1 MARPA
6 AMSRPCPTSRA
17 SRARSCPT
25 STTWCSRRTVAK
37 TPSASSRRRM
47 GRVSPRCPWARG
59 RTASRTIPG
68 VVVCSPRTS
77 EIRQSETPVRCPSS
91 TSRRRPA
98 SPTFPSAGGRGGRC
112 SIRRPACSTSTSPSR
127 RRSSS
132 SRRVTRSGSNG
143 SSRSR
148 ARARTGS
155 TSTSRRDGFSAPATG
170 CGSSWCMRIRATSWA
185 KSRSGACRTS
195 SSSTRLGGGCTSPL
209 ATPGSSRCSIPRPC
223 AVARRC
229 GPRRAPTPW
238 RSTPRR
244 TSSTPSCR
252 THTARPSISTLSE
265 EIDMTNPARLDIIAS
280 FLKLGATSYGGPAIM
295 GVMQAELQQKRQ
307 WVSKERFIEGLS
319 IVNMLPG
326 ATATQLAI
334 FLGYARG
341 GLWGGLLAGLCF
353 VLPAFFVMLALTVA
367 YAAFGVSPVIQGA
380 LYGLGPVVLAIFA
393 LAVYRLGRSAAS
405 SVSQAIIAVLAAA
418 ASIATPLG
426 IAGILVLAGGAGVLL
441 FHSRRAGAILAVA
454 AVSVLAVIPAAVWVM
469 SGPVAVVAGSVPNRE
484 SLFDIGTYFF
494 KVGAFTVGGG
504 LTMIAFI
511 QDQVVGQYH
520 WLTPREFIDGLALG
534 QFTPGPVLMVAAYV
548 GYKVGGLSGAAVA
561 AAAAFLPSFVL
572 MLA

>member
-1 MARPA
+1 
-6 AMSRPCPTSRA
+6 
-17 SRARSCPT
+17 
-25 STTWCSRRTVAK
+25 
-37 TPSASSRRRM
+37 
-47 GRVSPRCPWARG
+47 
-59 RTASRTIPG
+59 
-68 VVVCSPRTS
+68 
-77 EIRQSETPVRCPSS
+77 
-91 TSRRRPA
+91 
-98 SPTFPSAGGRGGRC
+98 
-112 SIRRPACSTSTSPSR
+112 
-127 RRSSS
+127 
-132 SRRVTRSGSNG
+132 
-143 SSRSR
+143 
-148 ARARTGS
+148 
-155 TSTSRRDGFSAPATG
+155 
-170 CGSSWCMRIRATSWA
+170 
-185 KSRSGACRTS
+185 
-195 SSSTRLGGGCTSPL
+195 
-209 ATPGSSRCSIPRPC
+209 
-223 AVARRC
+223 
-229 GPRRAPTPW
+229 
-238 RSTPRR
+238 
-244 TSSTPSCR
+244 
-252 THTARPSISTLSE
+252 
-265 EIDMTNPARLDIIAS
+265 MTNPARLDIIAS

-367 YAAFGVSPVIQGA
+367 YAAFGVSPVVQGA

-441 FHSRRAGAILAVA
+441 FHSRRPGAILAVA

-469 SGPVAVVAGSVPNRE
+469 SVPVAVVPGSVPNRE

-572 MLA
+572 MLAILPALDRVRKVAWTRAIMKGMGPAVIGVLAVSLFRLAPYAIPDPFAVVILAATLVVMTVWRVGSFKAMLGGAVLGMLRSRVAGV